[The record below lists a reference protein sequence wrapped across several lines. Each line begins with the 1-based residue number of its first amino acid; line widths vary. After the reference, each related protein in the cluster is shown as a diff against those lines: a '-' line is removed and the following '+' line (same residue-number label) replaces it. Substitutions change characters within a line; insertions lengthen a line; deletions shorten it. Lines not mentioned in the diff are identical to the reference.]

1 MNVGND
7 FTNNVSDITFW
18 DDGNALILTT
28 IYSTNCST
36 NAYNIKI
43 NLVLTPHNN
52 IIKYPYLVIILV
64 DRLRS
69 ESFFV

>member
-1 MNVGND
+1 MTLGND

-18 DDGNALILTT
+18 DNGNALILTK

-43 NLVLTPHNN
+43 NWVLKSRNN
-52 IIKYPYLVIILV
+52 IIKYPYLVII